1 VIGLWMFCLTLTAI
15 GPIMVQKDFFV
26 PAGAWCWINA
36 NRQDER
42 LYLHYLWIFVSQL
55 GSLVI
60 YISIFFFL
68 RTRIAGSSL
77 FQNSA
82 RQAAQSSSTYNEFS
96 KSGAGTTTTI
106 MSTKNDAFAVSRRRI
121 MRTARYMVVYPF
133 AYVALTLPLAS
144 GRVAA
149 MAGHELPLAFFPA
162 AGTLMA
168 CCGITDVLL
177 YIWTRKALL
186 KSSVGIKTHSTPENG
201 MERRQTLNGVRLS
214 MGGDQVKMNRLAKNG
229 PAQAH
234 MSDFHLAKGGI
245 VVSKSV
251 TTTRDVDSLGYDRD
265 DGNGSERSDSL
276 KSLVLK
282 KNWRSRD

>member
-1 VIGLWMFCLTLTAI
+1 
-15 GPIMVQKDFFV
+15 
-26 PAGAWCWINA
+26 
-36 NRQDER
+36 
-42 LYLHYLWIFVSQL
+42 
-55 GSLVI
+55 VI

-77 FQNSA
+77 FQNSV
-82 RQAAQSSSTYNEFS
+82 RQAASQSNSTYNEFS

-106 MSTKNDAFAVSRRRI
+106 MSTKNDAFAVGRRRI

-144 GRVAA
+144 GRVSA
-149 MAGHELPLAFFPA
+149 MAGHEPPLSFFPA

-186 KSSVGIKTHSTPENG
+186 KSSVGIKPFSTPENR
-201 MERRQTLNGVRLS
+201 MERRVTMNGKGMS
-214 MGGDQVKMNRLAKNG
+214 MGGDQVRMNRLTKNG
-229 PAQAH
+229 PPQAH
-234 MSDFHLAKGGI
+234 MSDFHLVKGGI
-245 VVSKSV
+245 VVSKPV
-251 TTTRDVDSLGYDRD
+251 TTTRSHDTMEYDRE

-276 KSLVLK
+276 KSLVMK
-282 KNWRSRD
+282 KDFSKYWLRDQ